1 MIAQTLFTA
10 SSEHVGTHFDAPAHW
25 ITGRHLPRNT
35 VDTIDVQN
43 FIAPVAVVDA
53 SPQVADNED
62 WLLTIDFL
70 QHWEDR
76 HGRIPAG
83 GWLAFRTDWSKRL
96 ADPASFVNMKEDG
109 AHTPGPTQMPTAQ
122 QILSLIFL
130 EKLPIGFPS
139 QRTGRVGRLAIAL
152 SFSMLCRAPVFR
164 AWQPSR
170 QFRIVRRP

>member
-1 MIAQTLFTA
+1 LIAQTLFTA

-109 AHTPGPTQMPTAQ
+109 AHTPGPTQMSTAQ
-122 QILSLIFL
+122 QILRVSFFWR
-130 EKLPIGFPS
+130 GFPLVS
-139 QRTGRVGRLAIAL
+139 PASVQV
-152 SFSMLCRAPVFR
+152 V
-164 AWQPSR
+164 
-170 QFRIVRRP
+170 